1 MLRNDARTTR
11 RGFTLVEMLVVV
23 TILGLLS
30 GMVLVALAGAA
41 ETAREA
47 RTRSQ
52 IQKLNEFLMNRYES
66 YRTRRTPR
74 AATGNAIM
82 QARARVD
89 QIRAVMLQEMPDR
102 KTDLATYHAG
112 ATVSPG
118 EFTATY
124 ARHQR
129 AIMAFTGQST
139 WAAAYAAWTAENQ
152 HAECLYLILASINDG
167 ETSALEFLH
176 DSEVG
181 DTDGDG
187 VPEVLDGWGNPI
199 AFIRWPQ
206 GYVNPDKSEQGFG
219 LQDITVYDAFDP
231 LRVRG
236 RSTGTVGAPDVY
248 EMSDN
253 TPVATGFAH
262 FNLVPLVVSAGKDG
276 LFDIVGD
283 TSSGA
288 ADTTHAITYNNGS
301 SAVDYLSTT
310 PVANPYA
317 FATTIAG
324 DNLSVGVGAI
334 TDVNGDGYDNSLDNI
349 SNHYLIVGGNSP

>member
-74 AATGNAIM
+74 PATGNAII

-102 KTDLATYHAG
+102 KTDLFVDHRGLTSGKY
-112 ATVSPG
+112 S
-118 EFTATY
+118 ATY

-129 AIMAFTGQST
+129 AVEAFTNNEGNWT
-139 WAAAYAAWTAENQ
+139 AAYAAWTAENQ

-236 RSTGTVGAPDVY
+236 RSAGTVGAPDVY
-248 EMSDN
+248 EMSN
-253 TPVATGFAH
+253 STPVATGFAH

-276 LFDIVGD
+276 IFDIVGD
-283 TSSGA
+283 TSTGTT
-288 ADTTHAITYNNGS
+288 DTTHGITYANGS

-310 PVANPYA
+310 PKANPYA